1 MDNEAKLN
9 LMKKRVIGSFKWQ
22 EDIIIPFSKEFGCTT
37 EDLEDLFMDLLDMSS
52 LEALH
57 GTLEIANHKC
67 LLERLDADLRLPWY
81 VDVLE
86 LLSVEQGDE
95 LKNKGDNVVA
105 LIAGVNG
112 EKANLVA
119 VCGKEAIAK
128 GVKAGDLVREIAKM
142 AGGGGGGRPDS
153 AMAGAKDI
161 SKLDSA
167 ISAVEDTVKSLI
179 K

>member
-22 EDIIIPFSKEFGCTT
+22 EDIIIPFSNEFGCTT

-95 LKNKGDNVVA
+95 LKNKVA
-105 LIAGVNG
+105 NEIIDGKSYDIALDEGR
-112 EKANLVA
+112 KDLFNLL
-119 VCGKEAIAK
+119 KNINNE
-128 GVKAGDLVREIAKM
+128 
-142 AGGGGGGRPDS
+142 
-153 AMAGAKDI
+153 
-161 SKLDSA
+161 
-167 ISAVEDTVKSLI
+167 
-179 K
+179 

>member
-9 LMKKRVIGSFKWQ
+9 LMKKRVIGSFKWR

-95 LKNKGDNVVA
+95 LKNKVA
-105 LIAGVNG
+105 NEIIDGKSYDIALDEGR
-112 EKANLVA
+112 KDLFNLL
-119 VCGKEAIAK
+119 KNINNE
-128 GVKAGDLVREIAKM
+128 
-142 AGGGGGGRPDS
+142 
-153 AMAGAKDI
+153 
-161 SKLDSA
+161 
-167 ISAVEDTVKSLI
+167 
-179 K
+179 

>member
-86 LLSVEQGDE
+86 LLSVERGDE
-95 LKNKGDNVVA
+95 LKNKVA
-105 LIAGVNG
+105 NEIIDGKSYDIALDEG
-112 EKANLVA
+112 KKDLFNLL
-119 VCGKEAIAK
+119 KNINNE
-128 GVKAGDLVREIAKM
+128 
-142 AGGGGGGRPDS
+142 
-153 AMAGAKDI
+153 
-161 SKLDSA
+161 
-167 ISAVEDTVKSLI
+167 
-179 K
+179 

>member
-1 MDNEAKLN
+1 MDNETKLN
-9 LMKKRVIGSFKWQ
+9 LMKKRVIGSFKWR

-81 VDVLE
+81 VDVLG

-95 LKNKGDNVVA
+95 LKNKVA
-105 LIAGVNG
+105 NEIIDGKSYDIALDEGR
-112 EKANLVA
+112 KDLFNLL
-119 VCGKEAIAK
+119 KNINNE
-128 GVKAGDLVREIAKM
+128 
-142 AGGGGGGRPDS
+142 
-153 AMAGAKDI
+153 
-161 SKLDSA
+161 
-167 ISAVEDTVKSLI
+167 
-179 K
+179 

>member
-1 MDNEAKLN
+1 MDKEAKLN

-22 EDIIIPFSKEFGCTT
+22 EDIIIPFSKEFRCTT

-95 LKNKGDNVVA
+95 LKNKVA
-105 LIAGVNG
+105 NEIIDGKSYDIALDEGR
-112 EKANLVA
+112 KDLFNLL
-119 VCGKEAIAK
+119 KNINNE
-128 GVKAGDLVREIAKM
+128 
-142 AGGGGGGRPDS
+142 
-153 AMAGAKDI
+153 
-161 SKLDSA
+161 
-167 ISAVEDTVKSLI
+167 
-179 K
+179 

>member
-22 EDIIIPFSKEFGCTT
+22 EDIIIPFSKEFECTT

-95 LKNKGDNVVA
+95 LKNKVA
-105 LIAGVNG
+105 NEIIDGKSYDIALNEGR
-112 EKANLVA
+112 KDLFNLL
-119 VCGKEAIAK
+119 KNINNE
-128 GVKAGDLVREIAKM
+128 
-142 AGGGGGGRPDS
+142 
-153 AMAGAKDI
+153 
-161 SKLDSA
+161 
-167 ISAVEDTVKSLI
+167 
-179 K
+179 

>member
-9 LMKKRVIGSFKWQ
+9 LMKKRVIGSFKWR

-57 GTLEIANHKC
+57 GTLEIANQKC

-81 VDVLE
+81 VDTLE

-95 LKNKGDNVVA
+95 IKNKVADEIISGKSYDIALDDGRKELFNLLKNIN
-105 LIAGVNG
+105 IN
-112 EKANLVA
+112 
-119 VCGKEAIAK
+119 
-128 GVKAGDLVREIAKM
+128 
-142 AGGGGGGRPDS
+142 
-153 AMAGAKDI
+153 
-161 SKLDSA
+161 
-167 ISAVEDTVKSLI
+167 
-179 K
+179 

>member
-22 EDIIIPFSKEFGCTT
+22 EDIIIPFSKEFRCTT

-95 LKNKGDNVVA
+95 LKNKVA
-105 LIAGVNG
+105 NEIIDGKSYDIALDEGR
-112 EKANLVA
+112 KDLFNLL
-119 VCGKEAIAK
+119 KNINNE
-128 GVKAGDLVREIAKM
+128 
-142 AGGGGGGRPDS
+142 
-153 AMAGAKDI
+153 
-161 SKLDSA
+161 
-167 ISAVEDTVKSLI
+167 
-179 K
+179 

>member
-9 LMKKRVIGSFKWQ
+9 LMKKRVIRSFKWQ

-67 LLERLDADLRLPWY
+67 LLERLPWY

-95 LKNKGDNVVA
+95 LKNKVA
-105 LIAGVNG
+105 NEIIDGKSYDIALDEGR
-112 EKANLVA
+112 KDLFNLL
-119 VCGKEAIAK
+119 KNINNE
-128 GVKAGDLVREIAKM
+128 
-142 AGGGGGGRPDS
+142 
-153 AMAGAKDI
+153 
-161 SKLDSA
+161 
-167 ISAVEDTVKSLI
+167 
-179 K
+179 

>member
-95 LKNKGDNVVA
+95 LKNKVA
-105 LIAGVNG
+105 NEIIDGKSNDIALDEGRKDLFNLLKNINNEQSHCEVFEDAFGG
-112 EKANLVA
+112 EQDPLVLA
-119 VCGKEAIAK
+119 SQDKRIFIFQSLDDCNTT
-128 GVKAGDLVREIAKM
+128 LEIRNSNA
-142 AGGGGGGRPDS
+142 P
-153 AMAGAKDI
+153 
-161 SKLDSA
+161 
-167 ISAVEDTVKSLI
+167 
-179 K
+179 

>member
-9 LMKKRVIGSFKWQ
+9 LMKKRVIGSFKWR

-37 EDLEDLFMDLLDMSS
+37 EGLEDLFMDLLDMSS

-95 LKNKGDNVVA
+95 LKNKVA
-105 LIAGVNG
+105 NEIIDGKSYDIALDEGR
-112 EKANLVA
+112 KDLFNLL
-119 VCGKEAIAK
+119 KNINNE
-128 GVKAGDLVREIAKM
+128 
-142 AGGGGGGRPDS
+142 
-153 AMAGAKDI
+153 
-161 SKLDSA
+161 
-167 ISAVEDTVKSLI
+167 
-179 K
+179 

>member
-22 EDIIIPFSKEFGCTT
+22 EDIIIPFSKEFRCTT

-86 LLSVEQGDE
+86 LLSVERGDE
-95 LKNKGDNVVA
+95 LKNKVA
-105 LIAGVNG
+105 NEIIDGKSYDIALDEGR
-112 EKANLVA
+112 KDLFNLL
-119 VCGKEAIAK
+119 KNINNE
-128 GVKAGDLVREIAKM
+128 
-142 AGGGGGGRPDS
+142 
-153 AMAGAKDI
+153 
-161 SKLDSA
+161 
-167 ISAVEDTVKSLI
+167 
-179 K
+179 

>member
-22 EDIIIPFSKEFGCTT
+22 EDIIIHFSKEFGCTI

-95 LKNKGDNVVA
+95 LKNKVA
-105 LIAGVNG
+105 NEIIDGKSYDIALDEGR
-112 EKANLVA
+112 KDLFNLL
-119 VCGKEAIAK
+119 KNINNE
-128 GVKAGDLVREIAKM
+128 
-142 AGGGGGGRPDS
+142 
-153 AMAGAKDI
+153 
-161 SKLDSA
+161 
-167 ISAVEDTVKSLI
+167 
-179 K
+179 

>member
-22 EDIIIPFSKEFGCTT
+22 EDIIIPFSIEFGCTT

-95 LKNKGDNVVA
+95 LKNKVA
-105 LIAGVNG
+105 NEIIDGKSYDIALDEGR
-112 EKANLVA
+112 KDLFNLL
-119 VCGKEAIAK
+119 KNINNE
-128 GVKAGDLVREIAKM
+128 
-142 AGGGGGGRPDS
+142 
-153 AMAGAKDI
+153 
-161 SKLDSA
+161 
-167 ISAVEDTVKSLI
+167 
-179 K
+179 

>member
-9 LMKKRVIGSFKWQ
+9 LMKKRVIGSFKWH

-67 LLERLDADLRLPWY
+67 LLEILDADLRLPWY

-95 LKNKGDNVVA
+95 LKNKVA
-105 LIAGVNG
+105 NEIIDGKSYDIALDEGR
-112 EKANLVA
+112 KDLFNLL
-119 VCGKEAIAK
+119 KNINNE
-128 GVKAGDLVREIAKM
+128 
-142 AGGGGGGRPDS
+142 
-153 AMAGAKDI
+153 
-161 SKLDSA
+161 
-167 ISAVEDTVKSLI
+167 
-179 K
+179 

>member
-22 EDIIIPFSKEFGCTT
+22 EDIIIPFSKEFRCTT

-86 LLSVEQGDE
+86 LLSVEQGDK
-95 LKNKGDNVVA
+95 LKNKVA
-105 LIAGVNG
+105 NEIIDGKSYDIALDEGR
-112 EKANLVA
+112 KDLFNLL
-119 VCGKEAIAK
+119 KNINNE
-128 GVKAGDLVREIAKM
+128 
-142 AGGGGGGRPDS
+142 
-153 AMAGAKDI
+153 
-161 SKLDSA
+161 
-167 ISAVEDTVKSLI
+167 
-179 K
+179 

>member
-1 MDNEAKLN
+1 MDNETKLN

-22 EDIIIPFSKEFGCTT
+22 EDIIIPFSKEFCCTT

-95 LKNKGDNVVA
+95 LKNKVA
-105 LIAGVNG
+105 NEIIDGKSYDIALDEGR
-112 EKANLVA
+112 KDLFNLL
-119 VCGKEAIAK
+119 KNINNE
-128 GVKAGDLVREIAKM
+128 
-142 AGGGGGGRPDS
+142 
-153 AMAGAKDI
+153 
-161 SKLDSA
+161 
-167 ISAVEDTVKSLI
+167 
-179 K
+179 

>member
-86 LLSVEQGDE
+86 LLSVEQVMN
-95 LKNKGDNVVA
+95 LKIKWLMRLLMG
-105 LIAGVNG
+105 
-112 EKANLVA
+112 NLM
-119 VCGKEAIAK
+119 I
-128 GVKAGDLVREIAKM
+128 L
-142 AGGGGGGRPDS
+142 
-153 AMAGAKDI
+153 
-161 SKLDSA
+161 L
-167 ISAVEDTVKSLI
+167 
-179 K
+179 

>member
-22 EDIIIPFSKEFGCTT
+22 EDIIIPFSKEFRCTT

-95 LKNKGDNVVA
+95 LKNKVA
-105 LIAGVNG
+105 NEIIDGKSYDIALDEGR
-112 EKANLVA
+112 KDLFNLLKNINNESVSYTHLRA
-119 VCGKEAIAK
+119 HE
-128 GVKAGDLVREIAKM
+128 
-142 AGGGGGGRPDS
+142 
-153 AMAGAKDI
+153 
-161 SKLDSA
+161 
-167 ISAVEDTVKSLI
+167 T
-179 K
+179 

>member
-67 LLERLDADLRLPWY
+67 LLERLDAD
-81 VDVLE
+81 VLE

-95 LKNKGDNVVA
+95 LKNKVA
-105 LIAGVNG
+105 NEIIDGKSYDIALDEGR
-112 EKANLVA
+112 KDLFNLL
-119 VCGKEAIAK
+119 KNINNE
-128 GVKAGDLVREIAKM
+128 
-142 AGGGGGGRPDS
+142 
-153 AMAGAKDI
+153 
-161 SKLDSA
+161 
-167 ISAVEDTVKSLI
+167 
-179 K
+179 

>member
-95 LKNKGDNVVA
+95 LKNKVA
-105 LIAGVNG
+105 NEIIDGKSYDIALDEGRKVLF
-112 EKANLVA
+112 NLL
-119 VCGKEAIAK
+119 KNINNE
-128 GVKAGDLVREIAKM
+128 
-142 AGGGGGGRPDS
+142 
-153 AMAGAKDI
+153 
-161 SKLDSA
+161 
-167 ISAVEDTVKSLI
+167 
-179 K
+179 

>member
-22 EDIIIPFSKEFGCTT
+22 KDIIIPFSKEFGCTT

-95 LKNKGDNVVA
+95 LKNKVA
-105 LIAGVNG
+105 NEIIDGKSYDIALDEGR
-112 EKANLVA
+112 KDLFNLL
-119 VCGKEAIAK
+119 KNINNE
-128 GVKAGDLVREIAKM
+128 
-142 AGGGGGGRPDS
+142 
-153 AMAGAKDI
+153 
-161 SKLDSA
+161 
-167 ISAVEDTVKSLI
+167 
-179 K
+179 

>member
-9 LMKKRVIGSFKWQ
+9 LMKKRVIGSFKWL

-95 LKNKGDNVVA
+95 LKNKVA
-105 LIAGVNG
+105 NEIIDGKSYDIALDEGR
-112 EKANLVA
+112 KDLFNLL
-119 VCGKEAIAK
+119 KNINNE
-128 GVKAGDLVREIAKM
+128 
-142 AGGGGGGRPDS
+142 
-153 AMAGAKDI
+153 
-161 SKLDSA
+161 
-167 ISAVEDTVKSLI
+167 
-179 K
+179 

>member
-9 LMKKRVIGSFKWQ
+9 LMKKRVIGSFKWR

-95 LKNKGDNVVA
+95 LKNKVA
-105 LIAGVNG
+105 NEIIDGKSYDIALDEGR
-112 EKANLVA
+112 KDLFNLL
-119 VCGKEAIAK
+119 KYK
-128 GVKAGDLVREIAKM
+128 YNN
-142 AGGGGGGRPDS
+142 
-153 AMAGAKDI
+153 
-161 SKLDSA
+161 
-167 ISAVEDTVKSLI
+167 
-179 K
+179 